1 MILNAQMTATV
12 NLAKMHIIKF
22 VTPLGVIMAINWFPG
37 HMHKAQKEIREIL
50 HRIDVVIE
58 VCDARLPFS
67 SENPMITEIR
77 GDKPL
82 IKILNKSDLADPDK
96 TKVWL
101 AHLES
106 QHNVKAIALTTENNA
121 IAKIIPALIKKLVP
135 NKGTEGKQITA
146 AIMGIPN
153 VGKSTLINTLVG
165 KAKAKVGNEPAV
177 TKGQQRIRLEDGL
190 YLIDTPGMLW
200 PKIANENSG
209 YRLAVSGA
217 VKDTAFDHD
226 DIAYFAAEFLLEAYP
241 ERLMERYKLDEKP
254 VDEEGLI
261 TAIGHKRGFIRSRGL
276 VDMQKSSVILINEI
290 RSKVLGGITFEM
302 PENIEKENAH
312 FAKLEAQKVAAREA
326 KKLARGRG
334 RKNKR

>member
-1 MILNAQMTATV
+1 
-12 NLAKMHIIKF
+12 
-22 VTPLGVIMAINWFPG
+22 MAINWFPG
-37 HMHKAQKEIREIL
+37 HMHKAQKEIKEIL
-50 HRIDVVIE
+50 PQIDVVIE

-82 IKILNKSDLADPDK
+82 IKILNKSDLADAGK

-101 AHLES
+101 EYLES
-106 QHNVKAIALTTENNA
+106 QHNVKAIALTTDNPSVAKN
-121 IAKIIPALIKKLVP
+121 IANLIRKLVP
-135 NKGTEGKQITA
+135 NKDEAGKQINA
-146 AIMGIPN
+146 VIMGIPN

-177 TKGQQRIRLEDGL
+177 TKGQQRIRLEEGL
-190 YLIDTPGMLW
+190 YLFDTPGMLW

-226 DIAYFAAEFLLEAYP
+226 DIAYFAADYLLKSYP
-241 ERLMERYKLDEKP
+241 DRLMERYKLAELP
-254 VDEEGLI
+254 EHEEDLI
-261 TAIGHKRGFIRSRGL
+261 EAIGRVRGCVRSGGRVDLHKA
-276 VDMQKSSVILINEI
+276 SVILINEI
-290 RSKVLGGITFEM
+290 RDKTLGAITFEM
-302 PENIEKENAH
+302 PDMIDSENAH
-312 FAKLEAQKVAAREA
+312 FALIEEKRIAAREA

>member
-1 MILNAQMTATV
+1 
-12 NLAKMHIIKF
+12 
-22 VTPLGVIMAINWFPG
+22 MAINWFPG
-37 HMHKAQKEIREIL
+37 HMHKAQKEIKEIL
-50 HRIDVVIE
+50 PQIDVVIE

-82 IKILNKSDLADPDK
+82 IKILNKSDLADPNK
-96 TKVWL
+96 TAIWL
-101 AHLES
+101 NYLES
-106 QHNVKAIALTTENNA
+106 QHNVKAIALTTENA
-121 IAKIIPALIKKLVP
+121 SIAKTIPSLIKKLIP
-135 NKGTEGKQITA
+135 NKDEEGKQINA
-146 AIMGIPN
+146 VIMGIPN

-177 TKGQQRIRLEDGL
+177 TKGQQRIKLEEGV
-190 YLIDTPGMLW
+190 YLFDTPGMLW

-226 DIAYFAAEFLLEAYP
+226 DIAYFAAEYLLKAYP
-241 ERLMERYKLDEKP
+241 ERLMERYKLSELP
-254 VDEEGLI
+254 LHEEDLI
-261 TAIGHKRGFIRSRGL
+261 EAIGRKRSCIKNGGH
-276 VDMQKSSVILINEI
+276 VDMHKASVILINEI
-290 RSKVLGGITFEM
+290 RDKTLGAITFEM
-302 PENIEKENAH
+302 PENIEDENAY
-312 FAKLEAQKVAAREA
+312 FAEQEAKKIAAREA